1 MGGGEWEE
9 GVSMV
14 DVVRI
19 DCMKEEGDDDGRDD
33 LRALLG
39 KD

>member
-1 MGGGEWEE
+1 
-9 GVSMV
+9 MV
-14 DVVRI
+14 DVVRVG
-19 DCMKEEGDDDGRDD
+19 CMKEEGDDDGRDD